1 MEWLFMILIGLVCIV
16 IGITNRKGNLSSIH
30 SYHYKRVTQEDRIPF
45 GKLVGLG
52 TIIVGV
58 GIVLMG
64 VCVYFSQRLG
74 QPMYNIIGT
83 IVAIVG
89 VIVGTGI
96 SIYAMIKYNK
106 GIF

>member
-1 MEWLFMILIGLVCIV
+1 MEWLFMIIIGLVCV
-16 IGITNRKGNLSSIH
+16 GIGITNRKGNLSTIH
-30 SYHYKRVTQEDRIPF
+30 SYHYKRVTPEDRIPF

-52 TIIVGV
+52 TMIVGV
-58 GIVLMG
+58 GIILMG
-64 VCVYFSQRLG
+64 VCVYFAQRLG
-74 QPMYNIIGT
+74 QPTYNVIGT
-83 IVAIVG
+83 VLAVVG